1 MTDTEPLYIDQG
13 PDAPRPD
20 LPFIERD
27 AVVALVRDPQA
38 RKYLGL
44 KWKEVDWETFVTG
57 GIEEGQTAEEAARAE
72 ILEETGYKNLRLVAD
87 LPRYHTKFY
96 HPPKGVNRFAHFQ
109 CFLFELENDD
119 RNPVNEEEAGKHEAI
134 WLTEEDL
141 ASFRLTEAQQV
152 LLTHAKGIAW
162 GGE

>member
-1 MTDTEPLYIDQG
+1 MDRAAGGRVGDHTQRET
-13 PDAPRPD
+13 AR
-20 LPFIERD
+20 
-27 AVVALVRDPQA
+27 VVGNDGVGGGVRGQDGA
-38 RKYLGL
+38 
-44 KWKEVDWETFVTG
+44 TG
-57 GIEEGQTAEEAARAE
+57 RAQTAEEAARAE